1 MTVFT
6 FKKKPY
12 VFFIYKHTDGLQLMI
27 VQLATLSLCKSD
39 VCSEKTKHTSNS
51 EF

>member
-6 FKKKPY
+6 LKKKPY

-27 VQLATLSLCKSD
+27 VQLATLS
-39 VCSEKTKHTSNS
+39 
-51 EF
+51 